1 MKRMIKKFEN
11 AMAAVAFA
19 EEGEDKIARELLN
32 ESIPL
37 ETVSKVK
44 KEKTITAKESLQP
57 TVKSTNISNSSNK
70 YKGESKMNTHRK
82 TAIIVGALFIIGT
95 VAGALSAAIS
105 GSILN
110 APDYLIIFSANENQV
125 IIGAL
130 LILIMGF
137 ALAMVPVVLFP
148 ILKKQNE
155 ALALGAV
162 VFRGAL
168 EAVAYIAIVVIS
180 LSLIKLSQE
189 YIHAGTPDASYFQTL
204 GTLLQ
209 GASHWMEQIL
219 DIVFP
224 LGGLMI
230 YYLFYQSKLI
240 PRWLSGWGLIGAV
253 LYLAVPMLGV
263 LGFELEVLMF
273 PLAVQEMVFAVWLIV
288 KGFNPSAI
296 ASLSAKT
303 DIN

>member
-1 MKRMIKKFEN
+1 
-11 AMAAVAFA
+11 
-19 EEGEDKIARELLN
+19 
-32 ESIPL
+32 
-37 ETVSKVK
+37 
-44 KEKTITAKESLQP
+44 
-57 TVKSTNISNSSNK
+57 
-70 YKGESKMNTHRK
+70 MNTHRK

-273 PLAVQEMVFAVWLIV
+273 PLAVQEMVFALWLIV

>member
-1 MKRMIKKFEN
+1 
-11 AMAAVAFA
+11 
-19 EEGEDKIARELLN
+19 
-32 ESIPL
+32 
-37 ETVSKVK
+37 
-44 KEKTITAKESLQP
+44 
-57 TVKSTNISNSSNK
+57 
-70 YKGESKMNTHRK
+70 MNTHRK
-82 TAIIVGALFIIGT
+82 TAIIVGVLFIIGT

-105 GSILN
+105 GSTLN

-130 LILIMGF
+130 LVLIMGF

-155 ALALGAV
+155 ALALGSV

-168 EAVAYIAIVVIS
+168 EAVTYIAIVIIS
-180 LSLIKLSQE
+180 LSLLKLSQE
-189 YIHAGTPDASYFQTL
+189 YIHAGAPDDSYFQTL

-209 GASHWMEQIL
+209 GTSHWIEQIL
-219 DIVFP
+219 DVVFS
-224 LGGLMI
+224 LGALMI

-296 ASLSAKT
+296 DSLSSKT
-303 DIN
+303 I

>member
-1 MKRMIKKFEN
+1 M
-11 AMAAVAFA
+11 
-19 EEGEDKIARELLN
+19 
-32 ESIPL
+32 
-37 ETVSKVK
+37 TT
-44 KEKTITAKESLQP
+44 KEKT
-57 TVKSTNISNSSNK
+57 NSNK
-70 YKGESKMNTHRK
+70 K
-82 TAIIVGALFIIGT
+82 TARSVGVLFIIGT
-95 VAGALSAAIS
+95 VAGILSVAVS

-110 APDYLIIFSANENQV
+110 SPDYLMILSENENQV
-125 IIGAL
+125 IIEAF

-137 ALAMVPVVLFP
+137 SLAMVPVVLFP

-168 EAVAYIAIVVIS
+168 EAVCYITMVVIT
-180 LSLIKLSQE
+180 LSLVKLSQE
-189 YIHAGTPDASYFQTL
+189 YIHAGAPDASYFQTL

-209 GASHWMEQIL
+209 GTSHWTEQIL

-230 YYLFYQSKLI
+230 YYLFYQAKLI

-253 LYLAVPMLGV
+253 LYLAVPILGV
-263 LGFELEVLMF
+263 LGLELEVLEL
-273 PLAVQEMVFAVWLIV
+273 PLALQEIVFAVWLIV

-296 ASLSAKT
+296 ASLSAKIA
-303 DIN
+303 IN